1 MERVRQVGRM
11 VREGRGR
18 VLMDVLRERWASRR
32 LSYGL
37 RRDLA
42 VPFPAPAARVPVTI
56 RPLRDSD
63 VPALLALDA
72 PGLDEAARDE
82 RRTRLDM
89 IAAGLRTPYV
99 AVTVDDRPCYMQ
111 WLLGPEENER
121 VQAFFHGIFP
131 RLAAD
136 EALLEGAFTPEEFRG
151 QGIMAAAMAQLAE
164 LAGPLGAR
172 WVVTFVTAD
181 NLPSL
186 KGCKRAGF
194 APYLT
199 REESWQQFRRRLAFT
214 PLPPGT
220 PYPFEA

>member
-42 VPFPAPAARVPVTI
+42 VPFPAPAARLPVTI

-89 IAAGLRTPYV
+89 IAAGLH
-99 AVTVDDRPCYMQ
+99 M
-111 WLLGPEENER
+111 R
-121 VQAFFHGIFP
+121 VEAFFHGIFP